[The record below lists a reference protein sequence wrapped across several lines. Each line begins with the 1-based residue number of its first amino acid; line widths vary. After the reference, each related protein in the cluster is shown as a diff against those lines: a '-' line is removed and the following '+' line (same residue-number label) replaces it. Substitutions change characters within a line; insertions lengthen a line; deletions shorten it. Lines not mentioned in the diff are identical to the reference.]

1 MRRLLP
7 IWKSVSSFLF
17 SALNKE
23 FLIFLFFLVLS
34 GVFWLLMTLN
44 ETFEKE
50 LPVKVRLV
58 NVPQNAVMTTEMV
71 DTVVIT
77 VRDKGFVLSSYF
89 TTRKLQPVSVNFQ
102 SYANH
107 STGRGVVP
115 IADVQKLIYQQL
127 SNSTRISQIKPD
139 RLEFYFNY
147 GRSKKVP
154 VRLTGVVAPAKNYSL
169 VQQLI
174 SPQKVTVYAN
184 KNILDSIQ
192 YVSTDRI
199 SLLNFSDTV
208 SQVVHLKKI
217 KGVKFVPSFITLTL
231 VPDVLTDESL
241 EVPITAVN
249 MPAGKVLRTFP
260 SKVKVRFTV
269 SSSMF
274 RSIKPEQFSVVVD
287 YKELAV
293 SPSDKCNLYL
303 RAYPHSASNPRLEMN
318 RVDYLIEQQ

>member
-7 IWKSVSSFLF
+7 IWKSVSRFLF
-17 SALNKE
+17 SILNKE

-50 LPVKVRLV
+50 IPVRVHLV
-58 NVPQNAVMTTEMV
+58 NVPQNAVMTTEMA

-89 TTRKLQPVSVNFQ
+89 TTRRLQPVAVNFQ
-102 SYANH
+102 SYANQ

-115 IADVQKLIYQQL
+115 AADVQKFIYQQL
-127 SNSTRISQIKPD
+127 SSSTRISQIKPD
-139 RLEFYFNY
+139 KLEFYFNY

-154 VRLTGVVAPAKNYSL
+154 VRLTGVVVPAKNYSL

-184 KNILDSIQ
+184 KKVLDSIQ
-192 YVSTDRI
+192 YVNTDRL
-199 SLLNFSDTV
+199 SLLNFNDTV
-208 SQVVHLKKI
+208 RQVVRLKKV
-217 KGVKFVPSFITLTL
+217 KGVKFVPSSITLTL
-231 VPDVLTDESL
+231 VPDILTDESL
-241 EVPITAVN
+241 EVPVTAIN

-269 SSSMF
+269 CTSMF
-274 RSIKPEQFSVVVD
+274 RSIKPDQFTVVAD
-287 YKELAV
+287 YKELSA
-293 SPSDKCNLYL
+293 SSSDKCSLYL
-303 RAYPHSASNPRLEMN
+303 RAYPHSISKPRLEVD